1 MNLLINDVLVKDV
14 TSFNCNEC
22 EISIYFDTNHT
33 YSLNEFITMFEQ
45 MNSSLGRF
53 YYNGQEDY
61 NIFRAIQNN
70 TTEEIAGKGETSC
83 LIVAHQYSIQKV

>member
-1 MNLLINDVLVKDV
+1 
-14 TSFNCNEC
+14 
-22 EISIYFDTNHT
+22 
-33 YSLNEFITMFEQ
+33 MFEQ

-70 TTEEIAGKGETSC
+70 TTEEIVGKGETSC